1 MASSAKSP
9 LDDSRRTT
17 GSPKMKTRG
26 ELDGDGVG
34 DHSSIMERWDGL
46 VGAVHRGCEGPRSRV
61 FGTDNAKD
69 TLCRNVTIYGRCRYE
84 DKGIK
89 TSRAYLTLGA
99 DLA

>member
-46 VGAVHRGCEGPRSRV
+46 AGSVHRGWTTLTGVWNRQREGYIMSQCNHLWPVS
-61 FGTDNAKD
+61 
-69 TLCRNVTIYGRCRYE
+69 L
-84 DKGIK
+84 
-89 TSRAYLTLGA
+89 
-99 DLA
+99 